1 MEEGRAGKGKEG
13 GGAGGGGIIIKIK
26 YLAVQNLMVMV
37 EYIPLVQF
45 SI

>member
-1 MEEGRAGKGKEG
+1 MEEGRAGKG
-13 GGAGGGGIIIKIK
+13 GGAGGGVVIIKIK

-45 SI
+45 